1 MNPRRFLNFFRSPT
15 GALALFLIG
24 LVIVLLLVNSRRPAR
39 ERVSLVPQKSA
50 SNGADNAPQLPE
62 TVRRDMVP
70 FETKSARASGTNTDS
85 AATEAAKHTS
95 TSTAHRCGRDSRRRL
110 ASEAKKFSADFA
122 PFGRLIP
129 CELVITVDSSSIQ
142 TPIIGLVT
150 EDIFHHGQLIIPAG
164 TEVHGR
170 AQVDRARER
179 IASNGRWNLVWQNG
193 QELSVSGLALDH
205 ERDPDTGTWGITDG
219 SAGLRGKLLKT
230 DNLAEVKLYVAAL
243 LSGAAEAFTDKQIS
257 PFGSFALPSLQNAPL
272 KGAQSVLDR
281 YAQQILQAIE
291 RDGFYV
297 RVPAGKQFYLYIT
310 QTVDE
315 DDAKIGGTLTAVTRR
330 SSTLRPPTPSPAP
343 QRPVLAPGIPTTA
356 RLSEATAPCTFRTH
370 SHSMKQLLLIPAS
383 IAHRLRDE
391 YAEEDQRRTLPLLLA
406 EPVSSNGL
414 RTGDQLREYR
424 LGRYVDARDPL
435 VMHEG
440 HPVYRVETSARWDLR
455 PNNGAVTS
463 AARRRATAECL
474 RE

>member
-24 LVIVLLLVNSRRPAR
+24 LVIVLLLVNSRRPAH
-39 ERVSLVPQKSA
+39 ERVSLVPKKLSVKP
-50 SNGADNAPQLPE
+50 GDHTPQLPK
-62 TVRRDMVP
+62 TVPRDMVP
-70 FETKSARASGTNTDS
+70 FDPRNAEQKTEPSPAQTPQHQSTPPPLPVLNLVAETPGAPGKEG
-85 AATEAAKHTS
+85 
-95 TSTAHRCGRDSRRRL
+95 
-110 ASEAKKFSADFA
+110 KKFSADFA

-164 TEVHGR
+164 TEVHGS

-179 IASNGRWNLVWQNG
+179 IASNGRWTLVWQSG
-193 QELSVSGLALDH
+193 QELNVSGLALDH
-205 ERDPDTGTWGITDG
+205 ERDAETGTWEITDG
-219 SAGLRGKLLKT
+219 SAGLRGRLLKT
-230 DNLAEVKLYVAAL
+230 DNLAEVKLYIASL
-243 LSGAAEAFTDKQIS
+243 LSGAAEAFTDRQIT

-315 DDAKIGGTLTAVTRR
+315 DDAKIGGTLAASLQAAESPSPLPSPTFLETN
-330 SSTLRPPTPSPAP
+330 PTPLDSGASADQPSF
-343 QRPVLAPGIPTTA
+343 IP
-356 RLSEATAPCTFRTH
+356 
-370 SHSMKQLLLIPAS
+370 
-383 IAHRLRDE
+383 
-391 YAEEDQRRTLPLLLA
+391 
-406 EPVSSNGL
+406 
-414 RTGDQLREYR
+414 
-424 LGRYVDARDPL
+424 
-435 VMHEG
+435 
-440 HPVYRVETSARWDLR
+440 
-455 PNNGAVTS
+455 
-463 AARRRATAECL
+463 
-474 RE
+474 

>member
-1 MNPRRFLNFFRSPT
+1 MTPRRFLNFFRSPT
-15 GALALFLIG
+15 GALTLFLLG
-24 LVIVLLLVNSRRPAR
+24 LLVVLILVNSRRSSQQL
-39 ERVSLVPQKSA
+39 VSLVPAKLF
-50 SNGADNAPQLPE
+50 GKKDTAPQLPE

-70 FETKSARASGTNTDS
+70 FDPKSANQKPETIPAPLPKPDS
-85 AATEAAKHTS
+85 TPQFPVLSVIAETPAAATN
-95 TSTAHRCGRDSRRRL
+95 
-110 ASEAKKFSADFA
+110 EAKKFSEDFA

-164 TEVHGR
+164 TEVHGS

-179 IASNGRWNLVWQNG
+179 IASNGRWTLVWQNG

-230 DNLAEVKLYVAAL
+230 DNLAEVKLYIASL
-243 LSGAAEAFTDKQIS
+243 LSGAAAAFTDRQVS
-257 PFGSFALPSLQNAPL
+257 AFGSFALPSLQNAPL
-272 KGAQSVLDR
+272 QGAQAVLDR

-315 DDAKIGGTLTAVTRR
+315 DDAKIGGTLTAALHAADDA
-330 SSTLRPPTPSPAP
+330 SPTPSPGLQRTVIAP
-343 QRPVLAPGIPTTA
+343 IPDGM
-356 RLSEATAPCTFRTH
+356 TAP
-370 SHSMKQLLLIPAS
+370 S
-383 IAHRLRDE
+383 I
-391 YAEEDQRRTLPLLLA
+391 
-406 EPVSSNGL
+406 
-414 RTGDQLREYR
+414 
-424 LGRYVDARDPL
+424 
-435 VMHEG
+435 
-440 HPVYRVETSARWDLR
+440 SAPSVLQPSTTR
-455 PNNGAVTS
+455 
-463 AARRRATAECL
+463 
-474 RE
+474 